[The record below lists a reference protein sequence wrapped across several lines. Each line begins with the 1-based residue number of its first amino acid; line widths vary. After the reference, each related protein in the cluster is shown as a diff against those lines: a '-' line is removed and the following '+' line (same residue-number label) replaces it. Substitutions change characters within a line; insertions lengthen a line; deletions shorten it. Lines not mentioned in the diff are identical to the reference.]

1 MSAAAATITIRAA
14 SPSDAST
21 VHAMLLRLALAMG
34 APKKNSSSVKDIAAA
49 LSGDRPAIHAL
60 IGELQKK
67 PVGVAVFFLTF
78 STWRGKPGVYVQD
91 IYVAANARGAGL
103 GRKLLQAVAAWGL
116 QQGADHLRL
125 SVDPSNAAARA
136 FYASLGLKLRED
148 EVIYAAT
155 GESFTSLA
163 HTP

>member
-1 MSAAAATITIRAA
+1 MSNADTITIRTALPA
-14 SPSDAST
+14 DASA

-34 APKKNSSSVKDIAAA
+34 APRKNSSSAKQIATA
-49 LSGDRPAIHAL
+49 LSGDTPAIHAL
-60 IGELQKK
+60 IGEMQGK

-103 GRKLLQAVAAWGL
+103 GKILLQAVAAWGL

-125 SVDPSNAAARA
+125 SVDPNNAAARA
-136 FYASLGLKLRED
+136 FYASVGLKLRED

-155 GESFTSLA
+155 GESFTNLA
-163 HTP
+163 QTP